1 MNNISMGALPKQLSN
16 FFHRYHVITFS
27 LVVLGGMAAAIFL
40 LNNILLTSTQ
50 STDNAGISTTFD
62 TATIDRVD
70 QLKTINDVPEN
81 MSFPT
86 GRINPF
92 VE

>member
-1 MNNISMGALPKQLSN
+1 MNNISLNGLPKSISN

-27 LVVLGGMAAAIFL
+27 LVVLGGMAVAILL
-40 LNNILLTSTQ
+40 LNNILMASSQ
-50 STDNAGISTTFD
+50 STESAGINTTFD
-62 TATIDRVD
+62 QATIDRVD
-70 QLKTINDVPEN
+70 QLKTIDDVPET

>member
-1 MNNISMGALPKQLSN
+1 MNNISLNELPKQLSN

-27 LVVLGGMAAAIFL
+27 LIVLGGMAVAILL
-40 LNNILLTSTQ
+40 LNNILLASAKP
-50 STDNAGISTTFD
+50 SENPGISTTFD
-62 TATIDRVD
+62 ATTIERVN
-70 QLKTINDVPEN
+70 QLKTSSDTPEN
-81 MSFPT
+81 ISFPS